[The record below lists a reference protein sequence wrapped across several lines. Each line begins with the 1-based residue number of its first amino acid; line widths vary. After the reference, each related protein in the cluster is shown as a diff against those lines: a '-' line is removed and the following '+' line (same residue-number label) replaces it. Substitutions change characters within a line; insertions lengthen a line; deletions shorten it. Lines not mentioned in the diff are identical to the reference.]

1 VHGTIVEALVG
12 VVGAD
17 RGSIWL
23 KALDVSQIAAP
34 SAANRQRGV
43 VVKRLLIGVVVA
55 VLSGAVAAEAAAVS
69 AAGEP
74 YAAAPK
80 ITICHN
86 TGSTTNPY
94 RRIVVSARA
103 RTNPKSQ
110 SGRLLRAHL
119 RHAGD
124 VVVSG
129 DVACPNA
136 VLRGVGGTI
145 LRAKLEAVG
154 AAVGSGTAFLRIKG
168 TQVCY
173 VLKLSG
179 TTAPLT
185 ASHVHQTS
193 TGGNIVVPLTIP
205 ANANAAAVGCV
216 QITQTLAQTILAN
229 TSDFYV
235 NVHTTGGT
243 VILTGPLAR

>member
-1 VHGTIVEALVG
+1 
-12 VVGAD
+12 
-17 RGSIWL
+17 
-23 KALDVSQIAAP
+23 
-34 SAANRQRGV
+34 
-43 VVKRLLIGVVVA
+43 VKRLLIGVVMA
-55 VLSGAVAAEAAAVS
+55 VLSGAVAAEAAAVW
-69 AAGEP
+69 AAEP
-74 YAAAPK
+74 YAAPSK

-136 VLRGVGGTI
+136 VLRGSGGTI

-154 AAVGSGTAFLRIKG
+154 GAVGSGTAFLRIKG

-193 TGGNIVVPLTIP
+193 TGGNIVVPLTVP

-216 QITQTLAQTILAN
+216 QIAQTLAQTILAN

>member
-1 VHGTIVEALVG
+1 MIG
-12 VVGAD
+12 VAAAAILSSAVGA
-17 RGSIWL
+17 
-23 KALDVSQIAAP
+23 
-34 SAANRQRGV
+34 
-43 VVKRLLIGVVVA
+43 
-55 VLSGAVAAEAAAVS
+55 AVAAVPAS
-69 AAGEP
+69 ATP
-74 YAAAPK
+74 YAAPAK

-86 TGSTTNPY
+86 TGSATNPY

-103 RTNPKSQ
+103 LTNPKSQ

-124 VVVSG
+124 VVMSG
-129 DVACPNA
+129 AVACPTG
-136 VLRGVGGTI
+136 VLRGSGGTI
-145 LRAKLEAVG
+145 LRAKLEPAGG
-154 AAVGSGTAFLRIKG
+154 ADGSGTAFLRIKE

-193 TGGNIVVPLTIP
+193 TGGNIVIPLTVP
-205 ANANAAAVGCV
+205 TNPNAAAVGCV

-243 VILTGPLAR
+243 VILTGPLTR